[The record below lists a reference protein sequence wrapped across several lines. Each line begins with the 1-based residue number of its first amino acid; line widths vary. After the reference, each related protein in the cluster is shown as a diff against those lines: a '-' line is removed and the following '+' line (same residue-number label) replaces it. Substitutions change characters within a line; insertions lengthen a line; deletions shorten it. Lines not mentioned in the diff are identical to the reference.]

1 MPIAADLFLL
11 QNDVLAVGFPL
22 PVRAPLWASILI
34 TAGIGA
40 TLLWSGALIYKAIH
54 IIGGFF

>member
-1 MPIAADLFLL
+1 MPIVADLSLL
-11 QNDVLAVGFPL
+11 QNDALEVRFP
-22 PVRAPLWASILI
+22 PVRAPLWASGLI
-34 TAGIGA
+34 TASTGA